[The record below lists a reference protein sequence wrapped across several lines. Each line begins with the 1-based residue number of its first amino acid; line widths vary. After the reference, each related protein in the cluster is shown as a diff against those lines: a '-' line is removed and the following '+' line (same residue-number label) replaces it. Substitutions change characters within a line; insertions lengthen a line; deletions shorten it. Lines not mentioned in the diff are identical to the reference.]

1 MKLNK
6 KGFTLLE
13 ILIAVGIFATLS
25 AYVAYAIQNG
35 VKAKVRIQAEIDA
48 SSRMRD
54 ALKLME
60 KDINAAYHFLDWEK
74 EVQEL
79 IKKGLKNPPQ
89 QPQNNAPVIAEV
101 QRLDPTTHFV
111 GKTDSLNFV
120 TMNNAKFQAD
130 KKVADFVEVGYE
142 LKTCKS
148 SDGKSNSQCL
158 WRRQSGPVDLD
169 VTIGGEKLVLLEN
182 LTELK
187 FRYLGEGQTEWVEE
201 WTSLS
206 TDARMKNFFPQAVEI
221 SMTTQKDEKA
231 KKYSMQIVANI
242 RFPNNRKPK
251 AGQGQ
256 NQQQQQQG
264 GSIR

>member
-1 MKLNK
+1 MKLNN

-60 KDINAAYHFLDWEK
+60 KDINLAYHFLDWEK
-74 EVQEL
+74 EVQEI
-79 IKKGLKNPPQ
+79 IKKNIKNP
-89 QPQNNAPVIAEV
+89 APVQPTNTPAVSEV

-111 GKTDSLNFV
+111 GKSDSLNFV

-148 SDGKSNSQCL
+148 SDGKTNSQCL

-169 VTIGGEKLVLLEN
+169 VTVGGERLVLLEN

-187 FRYLGEGQTEWVEE
+187 FRYLGEGQTDWKEE
-201 WTSLS
+201 WSSLS
-206 TDARMKNFFPQAVEI
+206 SNADEKNFFPQAVEI

-242 RFPNNRKPK
+242 RFPNNRKP
-251 AGQGQ
+251 APNPNTQRGATTP
-256 NQQQQQQG
+256 
-264 GSIR
+264 

>member
-1 MKLNK
+1 MKINQ

-60 KDINAAYHFLDWEK
+60 KDINLAYHFLDWEK

-79 IKKGLKNPPQ
+79 MKKSLKTSPPPQ
-89 QPQNNAPVIAEV
+89 PNGAPVITEV

-111 GKTDSLNFV
+111 GKVDSLNLV

-130 KKVADFVEVGYE
+130 KKVADFVEIGYE
-142 LKTCKS
+142 LKSCKS
-148 SDGKSNSQCL
+148 TDGKTNSQCL

-169 VTIGGEKLVLLEN
+169 VTVGGERLVLLEN

-187 FRYLGEGQTEWVEE
+187 FRYLGEGQTEWKEE
-201 WTSLS
+201 WSSLS
-206 TDARMKNFFPQAVEI
+206 SNADQKNFFPQAVEI

-242 RFPNNRKPK
+242 RFPNNRKPVSSPNNNRG
-251 AGQGQ
+251 APTP
-256 NQQQQQQG
+256 
-264 GSIR
+264 

>member
-1 MKLNK
+1 MIINK

-35 VKAKVRIQAEIDA
+35 VKAKIRIQAEIDA

-60 KDINAAYHFLDWEK
+60 KDINLAYHFLDWEK

-79 IKKGLKNPPQ
+79 IKKGLKTPPPQ
-89 QPQNNAPVIAEV
+89 TQPGNAAEVSEV

-111 GKTDSLNFV
+111 GKPDSLNFV
-120 TMNNAKFQAD
+120 TMNNAKFQAN

-148 SDGKSNSQCL
+148 SDGKTNSQCF

-169 VTIGGEKLVLLEN
+169 VTVGGERLVLLEN

-187 FRYLGEGQTEWVEE
+187 FRYLGEGQTDWKEE
-201 WTSLS
+201 WSSLS
-206 TDARMKNFFPQAVEI
+206 SNIDEKNFFPQAVEV

-251 AGQGQ
+251 AAPNTQRGAPTP
-256 NQQQQQQG
+256 
-264 GSIR
+264 